1 MRRRDK
7 EGITVVT
14 ATAIIAEF
22 LAGVIAPSRADA
34 ASNERYF
41 KDQFMPP
48 VKNNLVVPLDEEGRP
63 VFEQSR
69 VSKNNDEEGETGESP
84 VPAETEQQASSRL
97 YVIPQVEIDDATW
110 TDLLSLIPEDQRER
124 FLAQDSIAFS
134 FSFEVGGPETRPD
147 ASSFFPNNPDLATHT
162 QALIDLVY
170 QQNGTPGVYE
180 ISLLVD
186 HQTDDGSIKGS
197 PTLRTTIPE
206 VALGAETFS
215 AGTHISISE
224 SGSFHWL
231 EPGVFDFGDGSV
243 IDIRRVVVS
252 PVSAIAEVLAQ
263 YGIAV
268 PEDEDAAVMVGVD
281 ALDRIAVVIT
291 ESQAVRLEPLAQ
303 MEITTTTN
311 VRSAPSTSAEQV
323 GQKQAGDVVTL
334 ATYDRVV
341 AIMGG
346 NAPEGLARD
355 PDMNTAYVND
365 GQYVWY
371 PELAQNDQGQ
381 ATIHWIARLSNTT
394 ISATA
399 TPTAPDSGLVM
410 ASYSRESGDLEAVA
424 PVVPESSGMNA
435 LNTNW
440 IELARTNP
448 EALRTMDLPPEFEAA
463 LANERYFQLGYL
475 SEGETGTFIPIPLA
489 LNPTE
494 GPIRRATLQNRYN
507 VEYYYLSNTPL
518 TPGIYEN
525 VVIPS
530 LEAMYQQRLP
540 ELREMPQP
548 PFYVVNFYDYDQRNS
563 MPGRKVQTQGSVFI
577 SADYHADTNVM
588 EVNIAWEATY
598 GYSGID
604 VPSLVQSAIAGA
616 MTGDKLSPIVD
627 QYNWALAITNPMLGN
642 ESVGTR
648 LFSDNNAIAE
658 ALKELPDLQLTYPHD
673 DQNIPAQTFKQ

>member
-1 MRRRDK
+1 MRNRGK
-7 EGITVVT
+7 ERIAVVT
-14 ATAIIAEF
+14 ATAIIAEL
-22 LAGVIAPSRADA
+22 LAGVLAPSRADA
-34 ASNERYF
+34 ANEKYF

-48 VKNNLVVPLDEEGRP
+48 VKNNLVVPLDNEGRP
-63 VFEQSR
+63 IFEDE
-69 VSKNNDEEGETGESP
+69 VSAKRNIYGETKEAP
-84 VPAETEQQASSRL
+84 VPTETEQRTASRL
-97 YVIPQVEIDDATW
+97 YLIPQVEIDAATW
-110 TDLLSLIPEDQRER
+110 SELQALIPENARER

-147 ASSFFPNNPDLATHT
+147 ARSIFPNNPELATRV

-197 PTLRTTIPE
+197 PTLRTTLPE
-206 VALGAETFS
+206 ATLGAESFS
-215 AGTHISISE
+215 AGTHLSISE
-224 SGSFHWL
+224 GGSFHWL
-231 EPGVFDFGDGSV
+231 EPGEFDFGEGGIV
-243 IDIRRVVVS
+243 DIQRVVVY
-252 PVSAIAEVLAQ
+252 PVSVVSGVLAQ
-263 YGIAV
+263 YGIEV

-281 ALDRIAVVIT
+281 AFDRIAVVIT

-311 VRSAPSTSAEQV
+311 VRSAPSASAEQV
-323 GQKQAGDVVTL
+323 GQKQAGEVVTL

-346 NAPEGLARD
+346 NVPEGLARD
-355 PDMNTAYVND
+355 PDMNTAYVKD

-371 PELAQNDQGQ
+371 PELAQDDQGQ
-381 ATIHWIARLSNTT
+381 ATIHWIARLANTT
-394 ISATA
+394 VSATA
-399 TPTAPDSGLVM
+399 TPAAPDSGLVM

-424 PVVPESSGMNA
+424 PAAPESSGLTA
-435 LNTNW
+435 LNTSW

-463 LANERYFQLGYL
+463 LASERYSQLGYL

-518 TPGIYEN
+518 TPGIYQN

-548 PFYVVNFYDYDQRNS
+548 PRGHQCH
-563 MPGRKVQTQGSVFI
+563 GSE
-577 SADYHADTNVM
+577 HCL
-588 EVNIAWEATY
+588 
-598 GYSGID
+598 GG
-604 VPSLVQSAIAGA
+604 
-616 MTGDKLSPIVD
+616 KL
-627 QYNWALAITNPMLGN
+627 W
-642 ESVGTR
+642 
-648 LFSDNNAIAE
+648 LFRWN
-658 ALKELPDLQLTYPHD
+658 
-673 DQNIPAQTFKQ
+673 